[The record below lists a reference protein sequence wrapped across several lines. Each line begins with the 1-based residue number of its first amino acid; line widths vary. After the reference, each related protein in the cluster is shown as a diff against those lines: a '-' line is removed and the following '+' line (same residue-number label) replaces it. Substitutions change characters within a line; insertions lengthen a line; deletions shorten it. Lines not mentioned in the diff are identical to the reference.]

1 LNLIRVM
8 PAKGQDMPTSI
19 FLAKLMGPVF
29 LAVGVAMLLNG
40 AAYRTLANAFLDNP
54 ALMFLSGLLTLP
66 AGLAIA
72 LTHNVW
78 AADWRIVI
86 TIFGWL
92 AVIGG
97 AVRLLAPRQAVAV
110 GRTMLGNASAM
121 TISAAVWLAIGALLC
136 FFGYFR

>member
-1 LNLIRVM
+1 M

-19 FLAKLMGPVF
+19 FLAKLIGPVF

-40 AAYRTLANAFLDNP
+40 AAYRTLANSFLDNP

-66 AGLAIA
+66 PGLAIV

-110 GRTMLGNASAM
+110 GRTMLGNPSAM